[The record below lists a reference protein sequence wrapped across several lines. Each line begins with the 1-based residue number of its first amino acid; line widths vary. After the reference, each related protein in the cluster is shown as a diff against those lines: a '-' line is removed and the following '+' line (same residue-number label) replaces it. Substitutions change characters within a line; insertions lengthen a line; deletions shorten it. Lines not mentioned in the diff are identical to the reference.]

1 MSTPELRER
10 VATLEEQAKSL
21 ATREDLLRVQREI
34 EENFD
39 ERFLQIDTSASQL
52 HESISELRDEVRSA
66 AQKAENKLLKILIV
80 AILAVP
86 PLVDKGIEK
95 LWP

>member
-1 MSTPELRER
+1 MPTPELNER

-21 ATREDLLRVQREI
+21 ATREDLLRTQREI
-34 EENFD
+34 EKNFD
-39 ERFLQIDTSASQL
+39 DKFLEIEFSISQV
-52 HESISELRDEVRSA
+52 HESISELRNEVKGATQR
-66 AQKAENKLLKILIV
+66 AENKFLKILIA

-86 PLVDKGIEK
+86 PLVDKGLDK